1 MKNNKQ
7 RLFEVMGRLDKTFK
21 PTLNEGFEEIE
32 ATNDIE
38 IPVDTGEE
46 TPVEEKSVEE
56 KYEELKGKVE
66 ELYALINGEEEAEI
80 EVSAKEGIPNV
91 PKEDGSGMGIGANKG
106 RGCEEEIPTEEPVA
120 IENLEEWNFDKKKGE
135 KDEKKEDE
143 TEDGKKE
150 NKTEVEESKEKIPIA
165 PVAKVGEAK

>member
-32 ATNDIE
+32 TTNDIE

-66 ELYALINGEEEAEI
+66 ELYALINGEEAEI
-80 EVSAKEGIPNV
+80 EISAKEGIPNV
-91 PKEDGSGMGIGANKG
+91 PKEDGSGMGIEANKG
-106 RGCEEEIPTEEPVA
+106 RGCKEEIPAEEPVG
-120 IENLEEWNFDKKKGE
+120 IENLAEWNFDKKKGE

-143 TEDGKKE
+143 TEK
-150 NKTEVEESKEKIPIA
+150 SKEKISVT